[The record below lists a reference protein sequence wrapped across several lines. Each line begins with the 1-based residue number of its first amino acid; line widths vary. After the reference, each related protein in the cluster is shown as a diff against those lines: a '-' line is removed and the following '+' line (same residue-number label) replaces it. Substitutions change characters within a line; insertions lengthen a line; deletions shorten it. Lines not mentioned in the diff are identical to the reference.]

1 MFEDEIGTATFT
13 PEPPE
18 PYLFDVGDTIDGR
31 YLVRAQLGNG
41 GMGAV
46 LRVEDQTTHETLAL
60 KYCKPNQNRRRFA
73 REVRLMES
81 IQSPY
86 VIPISGSNLDHEPPY
101 FVMPLA
107 ERSLETD
114 LPSLVGDEA
123 TGLEIFRQVCLGV
136 QDLHARG
143 VFHRDLKPA
152 NVLRLPNGRM
162 VVCDLGLARPENRDT
177 TVLTRSIGWVGT
189 EAYLAPEQ
197 RQPEGSRNSD
207 ARTDVYQLGKVL
219 YQIVTGKHPRS
230 VDYSKLPGGLDH
242 IVKKATAED
251 AGDRYQ
257 SVANLEAA
265 LSAYRAS
272 KDPHQNPREVLE
284 HLIVRIEGDYP
295 NAVPPSAQL
304 AQVLETLSHGGW
316 LEHNLVIECFHRVP
330 TGWLPSIARD
340 HEPLLHAVLATYA
353 TAIGERVGG
362 YNFDFADD
370 VSERMKPI
378 HDHSPAVRTK
388 VLALRSLM
396 TAADK
401 LGRWKPQRTFCGYL
415 EGIKTIDMALP
426 VAEMITEFARPC
438 VRDFQGFNMDMYH
451 PAIQTALKG
460 LRIRPFE
467 EEEDLEGMEPP

>member
-1 MFEDEIGTATFT
+1 MFEDEIGTGTFT
-13 PEPPE
+13 PEPTE
-18 PYLFDVGDTIDGR
+18 PYLFNVGDTIDGR
-31 YLVRAQLGNG
+31 YLVRAARQRRDG
-41 GMGAV
+41 GGS
-46 LRVEDQTTHETLAL
+46 RVEDQTTHETLAL

-73 REVRLMES
+73 RKVRLMEG
-81 IQSPY
+81 IQSPH

-107 ERSLETD
+107 ELAQTD

-136 QDLHARG
+136 QHLHARG

-152 NVLRLPNGRM
+152 NVLRLPDGRM

-230 VDYSKLPGGLDH
+230 VDYSKLPGGLNY
-242 IVKKATAED
+242 IVKTATAED

-257 SVANLEAA
+257 SVAKLEAA
-265 LSAYRAS
+265 LNAYRAS
-272 KDPHQNPREVLE
+272 KDLHQNPREVLE

-295 NAVPPSAQL
+295 NAVPQSTHL

-330 TGWLPSIARD
+330 TAWLPAMARD
-340 HEPLLHAVLATYA
+340 HEPLLNPVLGTYA

-362 YNFDFADD
+362 YNFDFAND
-370 VSERMKPI
+370 VSERMRPI
-378 HDHSPAVRTK
+378 FDHSPAVRTK

-438 VRDFQGFNMDMYH
+438 VRNFQGFDMEMFH

-460 LRIRPFE
+460 FRGSLREPGVRPSF
-467 EEEDLEGMEPP
+467 

>member
-189 EAYLAPEQ
+189 EAYL
-197 RQPEGSRNSD
+197 RRNSD
-207 ARTDVYQLGKVL
+207 SLRGAGIRT
-219 YQIVTGKHPRS
+219 
-230 VDYSKLPGGLDH
+230 PGR
-242 IVKKATAED
+242 T
-251 AGDRYQ
+251 
-257 SVANLEAA
+257 ST
-265 LSAYRAS
+265 S
-272 KDPHQNPREVLE
+272 
-284 HLIVRIEGDYP
+284 
-295 NAVPPSAQL
+295 
-304 AQVLETLSHGGW
+304 
-316 LEHNLVIECFHRVP
+316 
-330 TGWLPSIARD
+330 
-340 HEPLLHAVLATYA
+340 
-353 TAIGERVGG
+353 
-362 YNFDFADD
+362 
-370 VSERMKPI
+370 SERSSIRSSPGNTRGRSITQSCRVAWTTSLRRPPPRMLGIATSPSRISKP
-378 HDHSPAVRTK
+378 P
-388 VLALRSLM
+388 
-396 TAADK
+396 
-401 LGRWKPQRTFCGYL
+401 
-415 EGIKTIDMALP
+415 
-426 VAEMITEFARPC
+426 
-438 VRDFQGFNMDMYH
+438 
-451 PAIQTALKG
+451 
-460 LRIRPFE
+460 
-467 EEEDLEGMEPP
+467 

>member
-1 MFEDEIGTATFT
+1 MSATRSTA
-13 PEPPE
+13 
-18 PYLFDVGDTIDGR
+18 GISSG
-31 YLVRAQLGNG
+31 AQLGNG

-73 REVRLMES
+73 REVRLMEG
-81 IQSPY
+81 IQSPH

-136 QDLHARG
+136 QHLHARG

-152 NVLRLPNGRM
+152 NVLRLPDGRM

-189 EAYLAPEQ
+189 EAYLVPEQ

-230 VDYSKLPGGLDH
+230 VDYSKLPGGLNH
-242 IVKKATAED
+242 IVKTATAED

-257 SVANLEAA
+257 SVAKLEAA

-272 KDPHQNPREVLE
+272 KDLHQNPREVLE

-295 NAVPPSAQL
+295 NAVPQSTHL

-330 TGWLPSIARD
+330 TAWLPAMPVTTSHRSIPCWAPTLRRSARGSG
-340 HEPLLHAVLATYA
+340 
-353 TAIGERVGG
+353 AIT
-362 YNFDFADD
+362 
-370 VSERMKPI
+370 SISQTMCLERMRPI
-378 HDHSPAVRTK
+378 FDHSPAVRTK

-401 LGRWKPQRTFCGYL
+401 LGRWNRNGRSADT
-415 EGIKTIDMALP
+415 
-426 VAEMITEFARPC
+426 
-438 VRDFQGFNMDMYH
+438 
-451 PAIQTALKG
+451 
-460 LRIRPFE
+460 
-467 EEEDLEGMEPP
+467 